1 MSVVKKNNE
10 NLTQCS
16 AKPQDKIS
24 QTVEESPFGEDKSA
38 LAVFQEPP
46 LETTINNKRYLLQ
59 ENGPSTLI
67 SH

>member
-46 LETTINNKRYLLQ
+46 LETTINK
-59 ENGPSTLI
+59 
-67 SH
+67 